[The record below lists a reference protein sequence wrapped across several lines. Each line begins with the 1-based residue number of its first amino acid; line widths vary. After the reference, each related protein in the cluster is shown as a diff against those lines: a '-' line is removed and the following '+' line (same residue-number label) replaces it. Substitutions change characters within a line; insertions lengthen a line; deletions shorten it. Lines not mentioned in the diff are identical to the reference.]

1 MKNNYLKLF
10 TILSIGIIL
19 AILFFKMPP
28 PYERIL
34 NIQNYLITLGGIFS
48 GIVIAYLSGKIFQIK
63 SERESRQIEIDKLSN
78 KLTAFRKMI
87 GLVKK
92 SRNFWKNY
100 EDINR
105 FTKKYPKYDYYDYY
119 NKCIQIDPA
128 LKVDEST
135 ILLYLAMNR
144 IYDVKDVRIIPL
156 EYKKHDET
164 IRYDIEQLQEY
175 YYPCN
180 TIWYFLEGRY
190 EKFGKDSFVDIGL
203 NYNDDIIFKELIAI
217 IDKTQKNK
225 DFHREVIAKLG
236 SDFAEEMIPKMIE
249 LISLNT
255 KVPNSLKM
263 SFFSLVYIVTFAVLL
278 PIILQSINVCNNIEV
293 ILTLIFVLLT
303 TLFIINFLF
312 NFYTLI
318 REEVETNV
326 NKK

>member
-19 AILFFKMPP
+19 IILFFKIPP
-28 PYERIL
+28 PYERVL

-63 SERESRQIEIDKLSN
+63 SERERRQIEIDKLSN
-78 KLTAFRKMI
+78 KLTAFRKII
-87 GLVKK
+87 GLLKE

-100 EDINR
+100 EDISR

-119 NKCIQIDPA
+119 NKCIQIDPS
-128 LKVDEST
+128 LKVNEST

-144 IYDVKDVRIIPL
+144 IYDVKDVRIIPF
-156 EYKKHDET
+156 EYKKYDET

-190 EKFGKDSFVDIGL
+190 EKFGKNSFADIKL

-236 SDFAEEMIPKMIE
+236 SDFAEEVIPRMIE

-255 KVPNSLKM
+255 KIPNSLRM
-263 SFFSLVYIVTFAVLL
+263 SFFSLVYIVTFAVLF
-278 PIILQSINVCNNIEV
+278 PIILQSINVCSNIEV

-312 NFYTLI
+312 NFYTFI

>member
-48 GIVIAYLSGKIFQIK
+48 GIVIAYLSGKIFKIK

-249 LISLNT
+249 LIS
-255 KVPNSLKM
+255 SLKM

>member
-19 AILFFKMPP
+19 IILFFKIPP
-28 PYERIL
+28 PYERVL

-63 SERESRQIEIDKLSN
+63 SERERRQIEIDKLSN
-78 KLTAFRKMI
+78 KLTAFRKII
-87 GLVKK
+87 GLLKE

-100 EDINR
+100 EDISR

-119 NKCIQIDPA
+119 NKCIQIDPS
-128 LKVDEST
+128 LKVNEST

-144 IYDVKDVRIIPL
+144 IYDVKDVRIIPF
-156 EYKKHDET
+156 EYKKYDET

-180 TIWYFLEGRY
+180 TIWYFLEGR
-190 EKFGKDSFVDIGL
+190 
-203 NYNDDIIFKELIAI
+203 YNDDIIFKELIAI

-236 SDFAEEMIPKMIE
+236 SDFAEEVIPRMIE

-255 KVPNSLKM
+255 KIPNSLRM
-263 SFFSLVYIVTFAVLL
+263 SFFSLVYIVTFAVLF
-278 PIILQSINVCNNIEV
+278 PIILQSINLCSNIEV
-293 ILTLIFVLLT
+293 VLTLIFVLLT

-312 NFYTLI
+312 NFYTFI